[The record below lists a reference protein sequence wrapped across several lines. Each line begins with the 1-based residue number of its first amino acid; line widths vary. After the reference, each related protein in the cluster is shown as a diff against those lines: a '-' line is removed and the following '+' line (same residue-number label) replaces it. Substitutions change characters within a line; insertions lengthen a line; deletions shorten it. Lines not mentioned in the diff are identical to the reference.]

1 MQLNNTPM
9 HAGALHV
16 LIDGKENILLDRDI
30 FIYAG
35 FVIVNAPADQTGKK
49 PTWYNLQ
56 TVTRIEEVEPIRNS
70 KPMKVSII

>member
-1 MQLNNTPM
+1 MQLNTTPL

-16 LIDGKENILLDRDI
+16 LIDGKETILLDRDI
-30 FIYAG
+30 FIHAG
-35 FVIVNAPADQTGKK
+35 FVIVNAPADQTGNP

-56 TVTRIEEVEPIRNS
+56 TVTRMEEVEPIRNS